1 MAWDLRRSSHSP
13 RFSGGRGV
21 AHQKQRRMMHLG
33 AFVHE
38 TGQHVAAWR
47 HPKAH
52 AEAGVSFAQAVEVA
66 QTAERGKF
74 DLLFLA
80 DSAAVNLSGNAD
92 ARGRMG
98 KVVKFEPMTVLSALA
113 AVTKHL
119 VLGATSTTSYN
130 EPYMVSRPIA
140 TLYQHC

>member
-1 MAWDLRRSSHSP
+1 MAQS
-13 RFSGGRGV
+13 
-21 AHQKQRRMMHLG
+21 KQRRMMHLG

-80 DSAAVNLSGNAD
+80 GK
-92 ARGRMG
+92 RMND
-98 KVVKFEPMTVLSALA
+98 EPLA
-113 AVTKHL
+113 FHGGYRILKKTW
-119 VLGATSTTSYN
+119 N
-130 EPYMVSRPIA
+130 RI
-140 TLYQHC
+140 

>member
-1 MAWDLRRSSHSP
+1 MKS
-13 RFSGGRGV
+13 
-21 AHQKQRRMMHLG
+21 RRMMHIG

-47 HPKAH
+47 HPGAH
-52 AEAGVSFAQAVEVA
+52 AEAGTSFAQAVEVA

-80 DSAAVNLSGNAD
+80 DSAAVNLSGNPD

-98 KVVKFEPMTVLSALA
+98 KVVKFEPMTILSPLPP
-113 AVTKHL
+113 VTHHP
-119 VLGATSTTSYN
+119 GPPA
-130 EPYMVSRPIA
+130 
-140 TLYQHC
+140 

>member
-1 MAWDLRRSSHSP
+1 
-13 RFSGGRGV
+13 
-21 AHQKQRRMMHLG
+21 MMHLG

-80 DSAAVNLSGNAD
+80 TAAVNSRATPMPAVRARSGNSS
-92 ARGRMG
+92 
-98 KVVKFEPMTVLSALA
+98 P
-113 AVTKHL
+113 
-119 VLGATSTTSYN
+119 
-130 EPYMVSRPIA
+130 
-140 TLYQHC
+140 